1 VLRRRATTQHQN
13 WSSLLRPSDF
23 PSPDQAATRAAPP
36 PRAAFGRFLP
46 VAARWN
52 DVDAFGHVN
61 NAEFYAYFDTAVV
74 RYLHEIGAIEA
85 RGGREVTVVAASGA
99 SFFAEVL
106 FTDRV
111 DVGLR
116 IDRLGTSSVRYGI
129 GVFRNDDPQ
138 AAVAGHFTHVFVD
151 RATRRPVPIPPEV
164 RAAFERLQDA
174 VPA

>member
-1 VLRRRATTQHQN
+1 M
-13 WSSLLRPSDF
+13 
-23 PSPDQAATRAAPP
+23 
-36 PRAAFGRFLP
+36 RAAFGRFVP
-46 VAARWN
+46 VAVRWN

-111 DVGLR
+111 EVGLR

-129 GVFRNDDPQ
+129 GVFRNDGAE

-164 RAAFERLQDA
+164 RAAFERLREA
-174 VPA
+174 VPE